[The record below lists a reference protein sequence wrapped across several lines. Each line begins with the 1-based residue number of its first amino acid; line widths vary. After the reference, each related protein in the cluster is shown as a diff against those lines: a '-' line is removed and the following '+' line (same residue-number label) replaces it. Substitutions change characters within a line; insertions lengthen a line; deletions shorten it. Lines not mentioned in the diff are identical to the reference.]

1 MGSGGGSPGV
11 DAEPRRD
18 PYAEPGKA
26 AGTRADA
33 TRMSGARKREEER
46 LRRASFITGDQSYV
60 TSGGNIVR
68 SARTGAGVLT
78 RTGVQRAEASRQQE
92 LETLISLRTDGQGD
106 PEAEKRQMAI
116 EQLEKRKEQ
125 TLPGF
130 LGAVSR
136 INIERQLAD
145 LRAGGTPQFGLSPS
159 GTFITR
165 GVTPQ
170 GQETPSAAANIQPMF
185 PTQQRSDTTPEVTP
199 LVTPEIVPDDDD
211 QARQVRGRG
220 AAARRATRGT
230 RVGGGGTFETG
241 YGALLRGPRVTAPSG
256 SGRLT

>member
-1 MGSGGGSPGV
+1 MGSGGGSPGT

-18 PYAEPGKA
+18 PFADPRKA
-26 AGTRADA
+26 AGTRTDA

-46 LRRASFITGDQSYV
+46 LRRASFVSGDQSYV
-60 TSGGNIVR
+60 TGGGNIVR
-68 SARTGAGVLT
+68 SERTGAGVLT

-92 LETLISLRTDGQGD
+92 LETLISLRTGGQGD

-136 INIERQLAD
+136 MNIERQLAD

-170 GQETPSAAANIQPMF
+170 GQETPGAAANIQPMF
-185 PTQQRSDTTPEVTP
+185 GAMGVDSTRTPEITPEVT
-199 LVTPEIVPDDDD
+199 EEFVPDD
-211 QARQVRGRG
+211 ATLMGAAERGRG
-220 AAARRATRGT
+220 RRRTRGT
-230 RVGGGGTFETG
+230 RVGGAGSLEEG
-241 YGALLRGPRVTAPSG
+241 YGVLLRQQ
-256 SGRLT
+256 